1 MQNSASRIKALALG
15 IIAASLTAC
24 SSTQVQNFN
33 DRVTTIGKDYG
44 APILCVTGTV
54 VGAAAGYAI
63 NEKKGLLAG
72 AAVGGALGCAV
83 GVAWQNHLQELDRI
97 AKEEQ
102 LSIAVEQVE
111 MPRTGQQVKGAGLVA
126 QIEDNGMFP
135 SGSAQLTADGR
146 RSIRKLAELY
156 AQGFQGDYGE
166 RRLLVVGHT
175 DATGGA
181 ALNQRLSEQRAKAV
195 GTELRQA
202 GIPAEAIFYQGA
214 GASRPTTSNANPLLR
229 GKNRRVEIT
238 EVTSEAMLSHRI
250 ATESSNAKYL
260 QYGTAT
266 TTASSKPKT
275 PVTPQSR
282 PLAKPAPVTQTAV
295 RSTAQVDFAGVSAA
309 SQPWMLGQLIA
320 PKASGFTFIRSVHA
334 SLPMSDCTMD
344 MPRISGEVRSLAT
357 GNARPQHATRD
368 HLAGYNRVWA
378 NTVNNHL
385 VTIAPVSILRDGARV
400 GKQPFLQIV
409 ENYGQVN
416 SKTHTTIAA
425 TANTYEGE
433 NEVLYRAFATDQSA
447 AITCIDVV
455 FNKQKPEALGG
466 SLFYE
471 DRGEHFTAAFVPVRN

>member
-1 MQNSASRIKALALG
+1 MQNTASRIKALSLS
-15 IIAASLTAC
+15 IVAASLTAC

-33 DRVTTIGKDYG
+33 DRITTIGKDYG

-63 NEKKGLLAG
+63 NEERGLAAG
-72 AAVGGALGCAV
+72 AALGGALGCAV
-83 GVAWQNHLQELDRI
+83 GAMWQRHLQELDRI
-97 AKEEQ
+97 ATEEQ

-111 MPRTGQQVKGAGLVA
+111 MPSTAQQVKGSGLVA
-126 QIEDNGMFP
+126 QIEDTGMFP

-156 AQGFQGDYGE
+156 AQGFQGNYGE
-166 RRLLVVGHT
+166 KRLLVVGHT

-195 GTELRQA
+195 GIELRQA

-214 GASRPTTSNANPLLR
+214 GASRPSTSNADPLLR

-250 ATESSNAKYL
+250 AAEQSNTKYL

-266 TTASSKPKT
+266 TTVSSPKR

-282 PLAKPAPVTQTAV
+282 PTAKPTPVTQAAD
-295 RSTAQVDFAGVSAA
+295 RSTAIVDFSGVSAA
-309 SQPWMLGQLIA
+309 SQPWMLGKLIA
-320 PKASGFTFIRSVHA
+320 PKASGFTFIRSAHA
-334 SLPMSDCTMD
+334 SPPISDCTMD

-400 GKQPFLQIV
+400 GKQPFLQVV
-409 ENYGQVN
+409 ENYGKTN
-416 SKTHTTIAA
+416 SKTHSTIAA

-455 FNKQKPEALGG
+455 FNKQQPEALGG
-466 SLFYE
+466 SLFYK